1 MALGPLVGLFV
12 IFRIFLLRLTRYQ
25 TIRMAVGLVYTFL
38 GLVCFFV
45 GVKGGFI
52 PAGRELGGILAQHDF
67 RYFLIL
73 AGVVLGA
80 LAVCA
85 EPAVWVL
92 NAQVEEVSGGHI
104 KRTVMLVSLCIGVAA
119 AVGMAMLRVV
129 TGMSIWWFLIPGY
142 VLALGLTLFCPR
154 MFTAIA
160 FDSGGVASGPMASTF
175 ILAFTLGAS
184 HSLGGNPITDAFGV
198 IAMIAMTPLITI
210 QILGILVDRREK
222 AAARRRDALREP
234 ASRAAGEGRS

>member
-1 MALGPLVGLFV
+1 MLSVLILGMLHHGRTGDVPEAIEAQASTLLGHFLALVPEVAGEVGMALGPLVGLFV

-85 EPAVWVL
+85 EPA
-92 NAQVEEVSGGHI
+92 SGCSRPGGGSLRRHI

-129 TGMSIWWFLIPGY
+129 TGMSIW
-142 VLALGLTLFCPR
+142 C
-154 MFTAIA
+154 
-160 FDSGGVASGPMASTF
+160 S
-175 ILAFTLGAS
+175 
-184 HSLGGNPITDAFGV
+184 
-198 IAMIAMTPLITI
+198 
-210 QILGILVDRREK
+210 
-222 AAARRRDALREP
+222 
-234 ASRAAGEGRS
+234 